1 MFLGQSSR
9 FGTMRTVRPPDGAD
23 YGRILRGPGY
33 ARWRSVLGIVLVLAA
48 LLLLTAVVNQML
60 VALAWVATGGDDLTG
75 YARRAYAFEL
85 PAGMLAANLSVAVLG
100 PVAALVL
107 LTLHRRRPR
116 WLSSVRPGLRWR
128 YLLPCAALASV
139 VFLVG
144 QLLSASA
151 PATATALR
159 ADAAAFLLVIVLTT
173 PLQAAAEEVVFRGY
187 LLQALG
193 GLANRAWVG
202 VVAAALVFAALHG
215 SQNAAL
221 FADRLALGLIAGLL
235 VWRTGGLEAAIAAH
249 AVSNVLTYGAG
260 VLTGSAAAV
269 RGTQHVGWLEAAR
282 DIATFA
288 VFTLG
293 ALLIA
298 RRLGVRRLVDPAA
311 GN

>member
-1 MFLGQSSR
+1 M
-9 FGTMRTVRPPDGAD
+9 
-23 YGRILRGPGY
+23 
-33 ARWRSVLGIVLVLAA
+33 LGIVLVLAA
-48 LLLLTAVVNQML
+48 LLLLTAVVNQAL
-60 VALAWVATGGDDLTG
+60 VALAWVATGADDDFTG

-100 PVAALVL
+100 PVAALVVF
-107 LTLHRRRPR
+107 TLHRLRPR

-128 YLLPCAALASV
+128 YLLPCAGVALA
-139 VFLVG
+139 VFLAG
-144 QLLSASA
+144 QLLSVSA
-151 PATATALR
+151 PATAAALP

-187 LLQALG
+187 LVQALG
-193 GLANRAWVG
+193 GLANRTWVG
-202 VVAAALVFAALHG
+202 VVLAALVFAALHG
-215 SQNAAL
+215 SQNPAL

-249 AVSNVLTYGAG
+249 AVSNVLTYGVG

-288 VFTLG
+288 AFTLV
-293 ALLIA
+293 ALLVA
-298 RRLGVRRLVDPAA
+298 RRLGIRRCVDPAV
-311 GN
+311 GG